1 MYGWINAG
9 QAVWHHQPPEE
20 TLRGRKT
27 NSDQKP
33 QWEKL
38 AEKVGQLAKTA
49 EVGGIRG
56 ELVGEWLWRL
66 AYFLSPA
73 VSGVTPDVVK
83 AFAAQV
89 QLTRE
94 WEKSRDMIEGY
105 HEEIINFLV
114 EKKMN
119 TLAKQLSH
127 AMDDHLKALI
137 PTDGSPPSR

>member
-1 MYGWINAG
+1 M
-9 QAVWHHQPPEE
+9 
-20 TLRGRKT
+20 
-27 NSDQKP
+27 
-33 QWEKL
+33 